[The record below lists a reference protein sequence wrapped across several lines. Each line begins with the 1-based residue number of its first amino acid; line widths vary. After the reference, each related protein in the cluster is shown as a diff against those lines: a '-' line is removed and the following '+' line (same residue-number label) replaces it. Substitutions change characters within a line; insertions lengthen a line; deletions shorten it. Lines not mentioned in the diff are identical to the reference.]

1 MNEETYAWYM
11 VRVLEEK
18 NRIKKS
24 SDLTK
29 DEKKMYIRG
38 LMFLET
44 LHHEYL
50 HSED

>member
-1 MNEETYAWYM
+1 MDEQTYAWYI
-11 VRVLEEK
+11 VRVMEEK
-18 NRIKKS
+18 KRINNSTDFTAK
-24 SDLTK
+24 
-29 DEKKMYIRG
+29 EKKMYIRG